1 MSTLSVCC
9 LARNEESFL
18 PKMLASVRDI
28 ADEIIVLDTGSTDA
42 TIELARAF
50 GARVET
56 AEWNED
62 FGVMRNKLLSYATKD
77 WVLMLDADE
86 QITSEN
92 TDRIQQALLKQGKAY
107 SCTILNVFPYQI
119 IKSLLPMNSTRLF
132 RRDIGLTYS
141 ERIHE
146 SVDNS
151 LRKLTLMPLQSEIEI
166 HHYGFTEGK
175 PLRRLRNRRSFE
187 AELNKNP
194 TDAYVRVHLALSLFL
209 EKDYHKAE
217 SYFDIIL
224 TTQSR
229 DLSADAR
236 SIIMSLLAEIY
247 RLQEKP
253 VQAKMQA
260 QRAMRLMG
268 GNSLAEY
275 IMALVDIDEKLYE
288 VAERRLQTIDAN
300 MLTQRFFSV
309 HKGELYTEI
318 IKCSLRGGKFD
329 QAFQYAELMMET
341 PTHDGMMIGGAL
353 CEKKKDYATALKFY
367 HNALPISPVPSEVQA
382 KIDNCERILLA
393 SKESQ

>member
-18 PKMLASVRDI
+18 PKMIASIRDI
-28 ADEIIVLDTGSTDA
+28 ADEIIILDTGSTDA
-42 TIELARAF
+42 TIELAKAF

-56 AEWNED
+56 ATWNDD

-86 QITSEN
+86 QITPEN
-92 TDRIQQALLKQGKAY
+92 TERIQQIMVKQGKAY

-119 IKSLLPMNSTRLF
+119 IKSLLPINSTRLF
-132 RRDIGLTYS
+132 RRDLGLSYS

-146 SVDNS
+146 SVDVS
-151 LRKLTLMPLQSEIEI
+151 LRKLTLMPLQSDIEI
-166 HHYGFTEGK
+166 HHYGFTDVN
-175 PLRRLRNRRSFE
+175 PLRRIRNRRNFE

-194 TDAYVRVHLALSLFL
+194 TDSFVRTHLALSLFL

-217 SYFDIIL
+217 QYFDIIL

-229 DLSADAR
+229 EINPETR

-260 QRAMRLMG
+260 QRAMRLMN

-275 IMALVDIDEKLYE
+275 IVALVDLDDKLYE
-288 VAERRLQTIDAN
+288 VAEKKFLTIDSN
-300 MLTQRFFSV
+300 MLTQQYFSI

-329 QAFQYAELMMET
+329 QALQYAELMMES

-353 CEKKKDYATALKFY
+353 CEKKKDYASALKFY
-367 HNALPISPVPSEVQA
+367 REALSISPKPDEIQA
-382 KIDNCERILLA
+382 KIDNCERILA
-393 SKESQ
+393 SE

>member
-1 MSTLSVCC
+1 MI
-9 LARNEESFL
+9 
-18 PKMLASVRDI
+18 ASIREI
-28 ADEIIVLDTGSTDA
+28 ADEIIILDTGSTDA
-42 TIELARAF
+42 TIELAKAF
-50 GARVET
+50 GAQVYT
-56 AEWNED
+56 AEWNDD
-62 FGVMRNKLLSYATKD
+62 FGAMRNKLLSFATKD

-86 QITSEN
+86 QITPEN
-92 TDRIQQALLKQGKAY
+92 SDRIQQLMVKQGKAY
-107 SCTILNVFPYQI
+107 SCTILNIFPYQI
-119 IKSLLPMNSTRLF
+119 IKSLLPINATRLF
-132 RRDIGLTYS
+132 RRDLGLSYV

-151 LRKLTLMPLQSEIEI
+151 LRKLTLMPLPSEIEI
-166 HHYGFTEGK
+166 HHYGFTEVK
-175 PLRRLRNRRSFE
+175 QLRRLRNRRSFE

-194 TDAYVRVHLALSLFL
+194 TDSYVRTHLALSLFL

-217 SYFDIIL
+217 HYFDMIL

-229 DLSADAR
+229 EITPEAR

-260 QRAMRLMG
+260 QRAMRLMS

-275 IMALVDIDEKLYE
+275 IVALVDIDEKLYE
-288 VAERRLQTIDAN
+288 VAERRLQTIDSN
-300 MLTQRFFSV
+300 MLTHHYFSV

-329 QAFQYAELMMET
+329 QALQYAELMIES

-353 CEKKKDYATALKFY
+353 CEKKNDYGSALKFY
-367 HNALPISPVPSEVQA
+367 QKALSISPKPDEVQS
-382 KIDNCERILLA
+382 KIDNCERILDTQK
-393 SKESQ
+393 S

>member
-9 LARNEESFL
+9 LARNEELFL

-42 TIELARAF
+42 TIELAKAF
-50 GARVET
+50 GARVEI
-56 AEWNED
+56 AEWGED
-62 FGVMRNKLLSYATKD
+62 FGAMRNKLLGYATKD

-86 QITSEN
+86 QITPEN
-92 TDRIQQALLKQGKAY
+92 SDRIQQAILKAGKAY
-107 SCTILNVFPYQI
+107 SCTVMNIFPYQI
-119 IKSLLPMNSTRLF
+119 IKSLLPMSATRLF
-132 RRDIGLTYS
+132 RRDLGLVYS

-146 SVDNS
+146 SVDIS

-166 HHYGFTEGK
+166 HHHGFTDAK
-175 PLRRLRNRRSFE
+175 PLRRMRNRRSFE

-194 TDAYVRVHLALSLFL
+194 TDSYVRTHLALSLFL
-209 EKDYHKAE
+209 EKDYQKAE

-229 DLSADAR
+229 DMSPEAR
-236 SIIMSLLAEIY
+236 SIIMALLAEIY
-247 RLQEKP
+247 RLQQKP

-275 IMALVDIDEKLYE
+275 IMALVDIEEKLYE

-329 QAFQYAELMMET
+329 QAFQYAELMLES

-353 CEKKKDYATALKFY
+353 CEKKRDYANALKFY
-367 HNALPISPVPSEVQA
+367 RHALPISPVPTEVQA
-382 KIDNCERILLA
+382 KIDNCERILA
-393 SKESQ
+393 TEQS

>member
-9 LARNEESFL
+9 LARNEELFL

-28 ADEIIVLDTGSTDA
+28 ADEIIILDTGSTDA
-42 TIELARAF
+42 TIELAKAF
-50 GARVET
+50 GARVEI

-62 FGVMRNKLLSYATKD
+62 FGAMRNKVLSYATKD

-92 TDRIQQALLKQGKAY
+92 SDRIQQAMLKTGKAY
-107 SCTILNVFPYQI
+107 SCTILNVFPYQMV
-119 IKSLLPMNSTRLF
+119 KSLLPMSSTRLF
-132 RRDIGLTYS
+132 KRDIGLVYQ

-146 SVDNS
+146 SVDSS
-151 LRKLTLMPLQSEIEI
+151 LRKQTLMPLQSEIEI
-166 HHYGFTEGK
+166 HHYGFTDGK
-175 PLRRLRNRRSFE
+175 PLRRIRNRRSFE

-194 TDAYVRVHLALSLFL
+194 TDSFVRTHLALSLFL

-229 DLSADAR
+229 DLTPEAR
-236 SIIMSLLAEIY
+236 SIIMALLAEIY
-247 RLQEKP
+247 RLQQKP

-288 VAERRLQTIDAN
+288 VAERRLQTIDSN

-329 QAFQYAELMMET
+329 QAFQYAELMLET

-353 CEKKKDYATALKFY
+353 CEKKRDFTNALKFY
-367 HNALPISPVPSEVQA
+367 QHALPISPVPSEVQA
-382 KIDNCERILLA
+382 KIENVERILA
-393 SKESQ
+393 AQEEH

>member
-9 LARNEESFL
+9 LARNEELFL

-28 ADEIIVLDTGSTDA
+28 ADEIIILDTGSTDA
-42 TIELARAF
+42 TIELAKAF
-50 GARVET
+50 GARVEI
-56 AEWNED
+56 ADWNDD
-62 FGVMRNKLLSYATKD
+62 FGAMRNKVLSYATKD

-86 QITSEN
+86 LVY
-92 TDRIQQALLKQGKAY
+92 A
-107 SCTILNVFPYQI
+107 
-119 IKSLLPMNSTRLF
+119 
-132 RRDIGLTYS
+132 

-146 SVDNS
+146 SVDVS
-151 LRKLTLMPLQSEIEI
+151 LRKQTLMPLQSEIEI
-166 HHYGFTEGK
+166 HHYGFTDGK
-175 PLRRLRNRRSFE
+175 PLRRIRNRRSFE

-194 TDAYVRVHLALSLFL
+194 TDSFVRTHLALSLFL

-229 DLSADAR
+229 DLTPEAR
-236 SIIMSLLAEIY
+236 SIIMALLAEIY
-247 RLQEKP
+247 RLQQKP

-288 VAERRLQTIDAN
+288 VAERRLQTIDSN

-329 QAFQYAELMMET
+329 QAFQYAELMLET

-353 CEKKKDYATALKFY
+353 CEKKRDYTTALKFY
-367 HNALPISPVPSEVQA
+367 QHALPISPVPSEVQA
-382 KIDNCERILLA
+382 KIENVERILA
-393 SKESQ
+393 AQEAQE

>member
-9 LARNEESFL
+9 LARNEEQFL

-42 TIELARAF
+42 TIELAKAF
-50 GARVET
+50 GARVEI
-56 AEWNED
+56 AEWGED
-62 FGVMRNKLLSYATKD
+62 FGAIRNKLLGYATKD

-86 QITSEN
+86 QITPEN
-92 TDRIQQALLKQGKAY
+92 SDRIQQAILKAGKAY
-107 SCTILNVFPYQI
+107 SCTIMNIFPYQI
-119 IKSLLPMNSTRLF
+119 IKSLLPMNATRLF
-132 RRDIGLTYS
+132 RRDLGLVYS

-146 SVDNS
+146 SVDAS

-166 HHYGFTEGK
+166 HHHGFTDIK
-175 PLRRLRNRRSFE
+175 PLRRMRNRRSFE

-194 TDAYVRVHLALSLFL
+194 TDSYVRTHLALSLFL
-209 EKDYHKAE
+209 EKDYQKAE

-229 DLSADAR
+229 DLSPEAR

-247 RLQEKP
+247 RLQQKP

-275 IMALVDIDEKLYE
+275 IMALVDIEEKLYE

-329 QAFQYAELMMET
+329 QAFQYAELMLET

-353 CEKKKDYATALKFY
+353 CEKKRDYANALKFY
-367 HNALPISPVPSEVQA
+367 RHALPISPVPTEVQA
-382 KIDNCERILLA
+382 KIDNCERILA
-393 SKESQ
+393 AGQES